1 MKSRFITLA
10 LALVI
15 GVQGEAPTEDDLDQ
29 GHPVKNVIAL
39 LRQQKLKVDEEGQQ
53 EQRTYNKFKGWC
65 ERSLSTLAEDIESA
79 RAFVSKTKNAAFGK
93 EKEIE
98 ELNKSMARL
107 DAETT
112 RLQDSINSANSE
124 RADAK
129 AVFDEASSDMQDTM
143 NALDEALKGLANSSK
158 DAEETNDEEVASGAA
173 AVLLKKPV
181 VLAQLSASPKA
192 AKLEAMLEVSQPKPH
207 KEIPKDMVKTRDY
220 EFKSGDI
227 VKLLMELKEDFTVK
241 LRETKKEE
249 DEAVTKHGHLVEDL
263 NKAIEAAT
271 ATKTQKEENKA
282 DANSKLSDLNTAMD
296 DKAKKKSD
304 DEKEKADTE
313 VSCKTK
319 AAEWKERKE
328 IRYDEL
334 HAIKQAMDILSEV
347 SGVQTGKP
355 ENDKHETKES
365 SLLSQSARPVENAR
379 SVVVKMLRERAHR
392 GGADAAKLEHL
403 AQEVEASEE
412 DQKLSADDTQ
422 WKKDII
428 KAIDKQVSTLKDDQK
443 SDDAKF
449 QWCETE
455 LYKTNVSHS
464 EKTALMQELNAT
476 ILEKQGKINL
486 LQEAITAA
494 HKKVSDL
501 NSEMEERTRI
511 REENKEEN
519 AAAIHDAKI
528 AQVALAK
535 AISVLSTF
543 YEGAAA
549 KAALVQT
556 HTDDKPE
563 TWGNSYTGSSKNA
576 GVVGILEEIEKDMAK
591 MEVDTKSQ
599 EASDKTDYEQAM
611 LDAKKAK
618 ATAETEI
625 GLKTEERNRQA
636 DLMRRKIESRK
647 ITDRQL
653 ATVKRYLNELT
664 ATCDK
669 EAYETR
675 KSSRTDQI
683 ADLEESRTTVQEVP
697 VVSFLQLRG
706 AK

>member
-15 GVQGEAPTEDDLDQ
+15 GAQGEAPTEDDLDQ
-29 GHPVKNVIAL
+29 GHPVKNVIAV
-39 LRQQKLKVDEEGQQ
+39 LRQQQLKVDEEGQQ

-93 EKEIE
+93 EKAIE
-98 ELNKSMARL
+98 ELDKSMARL
-107 DAETT
+107 DAEMT
-112 RLQDSINSANSE
+112 RLKDSVDSANSE

-129 AVFDEASSDMQDTM
+129 AVFDEASSDMNDTID
-143 NALDEALKGLANSSK
+143 ALDEALEGLANSSK
-158 DAEETNDEEVASGAA
+158 DAENTNDEEVASGAA

-181 VLAQLSASPKA
+181 VLAQLSTSPKA
-192 AKLEAMLEVSQPKPH
+192 AKLEAMLEASQPEPH
-207 KEIPKDMVKTRDY
+207 KKIPKDMVKTRDY
-220 EFKSGDI
+220 EFKSGNI
-227 VKLLMELKEDFTVK
+227 VKLLSELKEDFTVK

-249 DEAVTKHGHLVEDL
+249 DEAITKHGYLVEDL
-263 NKAIEAAT
+263 NKATEAAK
-271 ATKTQKEENKA
+271 ATKSQKEENKA
-282 DANSKLSDLNTAMD
+282 DANSKLSDLNSAMD

-319 AAEWKERKE
+319 AAEFKERKE
-328 IRYDEL
+328 IRYNEL
-334 HAIKQAMDILSEV
+334 HAIKQAMDILSEA
-347 SGVQTGKP
+347 SGVQTEKP
-355 ENDKHETKES
+355 ENDKHET
-365 SLLSQSARPVENAR
+365 SLLSQSARPVENSR
-379 SVVVKMLRERAHR
+379 SVVVNMLRERAHR
-392 GGADAAKLEHL
+392 GGADAAKLERL
-403 AQEVEASEE
+403 AQQVEASEE
-412 DQKLSADDTQ
+412 DQKLGADDAQ
-422 WKKDII
+422 WKKEII
-428 KAIDKQVSTLKDDQK
+428 QAIDKQASTLKDDQL
-443 SDDAKF
+443 SDDEKF

-455 LYKTNVSHS
+455 VDKTNVSHK
-464 EKTALMQELNAT
+464 EKTAIMQELNAT

-494 HKKVSDL
+494 HKKVADL

-549 KAALVQT
+549 PAALVQT
-556 HTDDKPE
+556 RADDKPE
-563 TWGNSYTGSSKNA
+563 TWGKSYTGSSKKA
-576 GVVGILEEIEKDMAK
+576 GVVGILEEIEKDMAT
-591 MEVDTKSQ
+591 MEVETRSQ

-611 LDAKKAK
+611 LEAKKAK

-625 GLKTEERNRQA
+625 SLKTEERSHQQ
-636 DLMRRKIESRK
+636 DIMRRKIETRK

-653 ATVKRYLNELT
+653 ATVQRYLNELT
-664 ATCDK
+664 VTCDE

-683 ADLEESRTTVQEVP
+683 NDLEESRTTIQEIP